1 MPPGSSNPD
10 PISEKKC
17 YFPHPFSDLVSKIH
31 TRFQTWKRVTKRNIT
46 CLHKTEI
53 MSSLLR
59 LKPPQKDFF
68 NTISN
73 SHITLSF
80 LIIWNWNDEQTDT
93 QPSSLVNHT
102 RFPTKM
108 GKNYTRFHTKTA
120 QNLYPFGGTY
130 VSGSYKGVP
139 LPPPPLQRL
148 SCLVHFVNNA
158 NYATGWFAIWNL
170 SNCECQYLSF
180 VSNKIICLPS
190 IKLISNVTSN
200 KLKWT
205 LKTRWANK
213 FSKTT
218 IAINFNLL
226 QALSIRDSGI
236 FHVLFIPSFNV

>member
-1 MPPGSSNPD
+1 MRLMVIKSRPLDLKGLCHRPGGTPGNSWWVYAARFFKSWPYFRQK
-10 PISEKKC
+10 KKC
-17 YFPHPFSDLVSKIH
+17 PFPHPFSDLVSKIH

-59 LKPPQKDFF
+59 LKPPQNDLF

-80 LIIWNWNDEQTDT
+80 LFIWIETTNKLIHNR
-93 QPSSLVNHT
+93 SSFVNHT

-108 GKNYTRFHTKTA
+108 GKIYTRFQTKTA

-139 LPPPPLQRL
+139 PPHQRL

-170 SNCECQYLSF
+170 RNYLWMA
-180 VSNKIICLPS
+180 
-190 IKLISNVTSN
+190 IS
-200 KLKWT
+200 
-205 LKTRWANK
+205 
-213 FSKTT
+213 
-218 IAINFNLL
+218 
-226 QALSIRDSGI
+226 
-236 FHVLFIPSFNV
+236 